1 MLILYMLMKNHMEE
15 KREDSESRTTSN
27 ENLKQWQK
35 KCGSFN
41 KYSAAAKRGMHE
53 LQAIFLKDG
62 KWMKGDDAKENNRSY
77 EIFQCSA
84 LSTGFSGG
92 R

>member
-1 MLILYMLMKNHMEE
+1 M
-15 KREDSESRTTSN
+15 
-27 ENLKQWQK
+27 Q
-35 KCGSFN
+35 
-41 KYSAAAKRGMHE
+41 E

-92 R
+92 RQGKDPQTCGLTANTQ